1 MTPRAILAVMIG
13 LGLAMIVFMVLSL
26 ALVAARGADF
36 LSPQAI
42 TLIGMVVLGV
52 VWLRAGRGFRQP
64 SEVSFLECSAT
75 YWHMVDLLWIVL
87 FPLVYLLK

>member
-42 TLIGMVVLGV
+42 TLIGIGCVLVVARPAWGI
-52 VWLRAGRGFRQP
+52 AGR
-64 SEVSFLECSAT
+64 
-75 YWHMVDLLWIVL
+75 VL
-87 FPLVYLLK
+87 DPKE